1 MWRSVGPRRG
11 KAKWVAEGFGEE
23 RFKTGYIQNIPKN
36 IPDGRTSISKSTEYN
51 N

>member
-1 MWRSVGPRRG
+1 MG
-11 KAKWVAEGFGEE
+11 KAEWVAEGFGEE
-23 RFKTGYIQNIPKN
+23 VVGFKTGYIQNIPKN